1 VATQFAQS
9 DVEPGNAM
17 VVHAHD
23 VLVRALALLLVAV
36 VSAVIGW
43 RARVV
48 VHR

>member
-9 DVEPGNAM
+9 DVDSGNAM

-36 VSAVIGW
+36 VAAVIGW